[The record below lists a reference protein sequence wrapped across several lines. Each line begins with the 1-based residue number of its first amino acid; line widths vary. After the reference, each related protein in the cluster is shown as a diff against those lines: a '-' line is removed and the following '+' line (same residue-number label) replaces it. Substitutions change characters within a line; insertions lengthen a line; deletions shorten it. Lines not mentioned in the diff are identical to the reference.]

1 MNKPKVKFIRT
12 HTSSIYRMVDASN
25 PQIQFGVISYEP
37 ISGVWQ
43 SKSCN
48 PAFDYHINECED
60 FYDAFW
66 HIVKSFDL
74 FRKNKNGVI
83 LCIMDWRTR

>member
-1 MNKPKVKFIRT
+1 MNKPKVK
-12 HTSSIYRMVDASN
+12 
-25 PQIQFGVISYEP
+25 FGVISYEP

-66 HIVKSFDL
+66 HIDDVKEMANREE
-74 FRKNKNGVI
+74 FRFIPEK
-83 LCIMDWRTR
+83 